1 MWFLIPVA
9 AVGLGLAF
17 LYDSINESEKKA
29 SIEWKNKRQEVEKT
43 LAEHESNIKEYLRR
57 AKSNLQYRE
66 LVDYHYSSFKVAD
79 QAYALMKNSEVMLKG
94 VEKLIRNTNKYRSN
108 LSREIDEVK
117 RQRNKPLF
125 DEKVKEFKNIEALR
139 KQQIQDKE
147 NLLNE
152 VEGFKKKL
160 NELNIQTS
168 RIKEKIRTECGQKG
182 RDWYARLE
190 ARKRN
195 K

>member
-1 MWFLIPVA
+1 
-9 AVGLGLAF
+9 
-17 LYDSINESEKKA
+17 
-29 SIEWKNKRQEVEKT
+29 
-43 LAEHESNIKEYLRR
+43 
-57 AKSNLQYRE
+57 
-66 LVDYHYSSFKVAD
+66 
-79 QAYALMKNSEVMLKG
+79 MLKG